1 MLDQNGSVISLPP
14 SQIGNKI
21 EKKKF
26 AATVDYNGSEI
37 RHGDKVRDIRNEQI
51 QGVVLHIR
59 HTFLFL
65 QNREQMKN
73 SGISVVHSNN
83 VILTSAR
90 DGRLDKR
97 TQGRPA
103 EVAPFPRNTL
113 KENTAMGPPLAKA
126 SNFSRFIGAAV
137 SIRKGPYKGLRGL
150 IRSVD
155 DSLISV
161 ELQAKSKTIRV
172 AYDAIGFVEY
182 VNMIS
187 SNKSPLSVN
196 LLLSIVNIPVIPFR
210 PHVDSMRHAAKKSG
224 QSPSQQATRLK
235 TLHIQAVALL
245 LGE

>member
-21 EKKKF
+21 ERKQF

-37 RHGDKVRDIRNEQI
+37 RHGDKVRDIRNEQT

-59 HTFLFL
+59 HTFIFL

-73 SGISVVHSNN
+73 SGISVVLSNN
-83 VILTSAR
+83 VTLTSAR

-97 TQGRPA
+97 SQGRPA
-103 EVAPFPRNTL
+103 EAAPFQRNTL
-113 KENTAMGPPLAKA
+113 KENTAMGPPPAKA
-126 SNFSRFIGAAV
+126 PNFNRFIGAAV

-150 IRSVD
+150 IRGVD

-182 VNMIS
+182 VNMIL
-187 SNKSPLSVN
+187 SNKSPISAN
-196 LLLSIVNIPVIPFR
+196 LWLSIVKFPVNPFR
-210 PHVDSMRHAAKKSG
+210 SLVDSMPHAAEKSR
-224 QSPSQQATRLK
+224 Q
-235 TLHIQAVALL
+235 
-245 LGE
+245 